1 MTQIKMKS
9 KTMFKRSFALFLLW
23 AVVISSLIGCDNREE
38 ALELAKAGKEASDT
52 MAKYYETLI
61 QDTYD
66 IWDLEAF
73 RVYSDVEE
81 GTTLS
86 SKQQEEFRK
95 STDKLR
101 DTTEELNKRLKL
113 AQQLAS
119 TYNALQEL
127 ASYNASGEVKKSVE
141 GLADSIKGLGLIPG
155 AEVVPSSIFGMA
167 AEDLTKWKQS
177 KDIRK
182 GSALIVQTIEKL
194 QELFRKE
201 AEAYRSIPE
210 EKSNKIASALEY
222 LITKEKA
229 TSLPL
234 VQKVPESLGLKLVE
248 ADKPVKDEQ
257 TKNAL
262 IGIVTVRGER
272 NAQMSALAASA
283 IEKSLEE
290 LAKNHRQL
298 QNKEGLNLGEIKEK
312 VERAKAYIDAINE
325 AKKENKK
332 Q

>member
-141 GLADSIKGLGLIPG
+141 GLADSINGLGLIPG

-257 TKNAL
+257 TKN
-262 IGIVTVRGER
+262 V
-272 NAQMSALAASA
+272 
-283 IEKSLEE
+283 
-290 LAKNHRQL
+290 
-298 QNKEGLNLGEIKEK
+298 
-312 VERAKAYIDAINE
+312 
-325 AKKENKK
+325 
-332 Q
+332 